1 MDNDT
6 CAAILKEY
14 DSTSPL
20 YGDFARECEVLVR
33 RLLAVKGYRIHTVGS
48 RLKER
53 MKVEEKLRREGK
65 EYQKL
70 SDMTDIAGIRVI
82 THFDDEVDRIGTLVE
97 AEFGID
103 REHSVDKRQLLEADR
118 FGYLSLHYVCGLSD
132 HRLKLSEYGRY
143 AGLLCEIQIRT
154 ILQHAWAEIEHD
166 LGYKPGST
174 VPKPIR
180 RRFSRLA
187 GLLEIG
193 DQEFKSIR
201 DELKKYEAR
210 VPDEIKAKPAQV
222 EIDDVSLRAYMRG
235 DSQYLDLVNAMA
247 AVFALTVKPFTGDL
261 KRRATELRSVGLT
274 TIDELRHAVA
284 AQRDIVLCQ
293 FGKREKVKAAATKGA
308 ALHDA
313 VAVMNLVQVL
323 VAKKGG
329 ADALLEHFSRFG
341 YTTRGG
347 SNEEAAREIFSAI
360 ESCTKGT

>member
-1 MDNDT
+1 LDNDT
-6 CAAILKEY
+6 CATILAEY
-14 DSTSPL
+14 DATQAV
-20 YGDFARECEVLVR
+20 YDDFARECDSLIK
-33 RLLAVKGYRIHTVGS
+33 RLLAVKGYRVHSVTS

-53 MKVEEKLRREGK
+53 SKVEEKLKREGK

-70 SDMTDIAGIRVI
+70 SDMTDVAGVRVI

-103 REHSVDKRQLLEADR
+103 REKSVDKRQLLEADR

-132 HRLKLSEYGRY
+132 HRLKLAENSRY
-143 AGLLCEIQIRT
+143 AGLPCEIQIRT

-210 VPDEIKAKPAQV
+210 VSDEIRAKPTQV
-222 EIDDVSLRAYMRG
+222 EIDDVSLNAFVRN
-235 DSQYLDLVNAMA
+235 DTQYHSLIGAMA
-247 AVFALTVKPFTGDL
+247 ETLSVSVVPTKGDL
-261 KRRATELRSVGLT
+261 KRFATELRSLGLT
-274 TIDELRHAVA
+274 TIDELRMAVTA
-284 AQRDIVLCQ
+284 NQQLILSQLAKRD
-293 FGKREKVKAAATKGA
+293 KVRKAFEAGSHMGDATG
-308 ALHDA
+308 LMH
-313 VAVMNLVQVL
+313 LVQVI

-329 ADALLEHFSRFG
+329 TQALMEFFGKFG
-341 YTTRGG
+341 YRASEGT
-347 SNEEAAREIFSAI
+347 NEESAREIVSAV
-360 ESCTKGT
+360 EACTKVV